1 MKVELQAAKSKRIR
15 ISEGADAGTSLE
27 SKSETPIKVAE
38 MTSKSKKAKKESKAA
53 KLQGEKS
60 EVKPSAKRARTEST
74 EDVACVETKP
84 EPTKKAKRKE
94 ENPEAVIESKTKAL
108 KRKTEGDESGEK
120 KTKKVKICDERM
132 PLEVKEEPIGI
143 EVNGEVGDKTKK
155 KKRQKK
161 NKKTKTKEVP
171 ELRVIPKKQ
180 WLTLRTEYLKLQK
193 ANMNQLKKKLKDIRS
208 DDQSHEKTKP
218 AVSVVPSFTTSDEK
232 EMDSK
237 KKSEPEFVEGVIV
250 KVTTDQPVTRKDLKE
265 RIWALGSIAY
275 IDLKDRDPVGHIR
288 CHDRETAV
296 AISQASLP
304 GYAFQRLSGAD
315 EQAYWQKLIDDR
327 NKKLTTKTR
336 TKQRGRDKILQKAD
350 AAYEKVKKPLHIIF
364 D

>member
-1 MKVELQAAKSKRIR
+1 MLCLKPGRKRRASESEMEKGTLPKAKRKRTMSEGEGDEVPALLTAPSAKQEPPSDRSKCKKHSSSVADEGKAEPKEAPSVKVELQAAKSKRIR

-38 MTSKSKKAKKESKAA
+38 MTAKSKKAKRESKAA

-60 EVKPSAKRARTEST
+60 EVKPSAKRARAEST

-171 ELRVIPKKQ
+171 ELRVIPK
-180 WLTLRTEYLKLQK
+180 L
-193 ANMNQLKKKLKDIRS
+193 
-208 DDQSHEKTKP
+208 
-218 AVSVVPSFTTSDEK
+218 VTTSQ
-232 EMDSK
+232 M
-237 KKSEPEFVEGVIV
+237 F
-250 KVTTDQPVTRKDLKE
+250 
-265 RIWALGSIAY
+265 
-275 IDLKDRDPVGHIR
+275 
-288 CHDRETAV
+288 
-296 AISQASLP
+296 
-304 GYAFQRLSGAD
+304 
-315 EQAYWQKLIDDR
+315 
-327 NKKLTTKTR
+327 
-336 TKQRGRDKILQKAD
+336 
-350 AAYEKVKKPLHIIF
+350 
-364 D
+364 